1 MALFK
6 SKKKNLV
13 SVEAEKPVQE
23 IEPVYAK
30 GSMGDVKIFSVE
42 PEKAAMIMA
51 IVADQ
56 SDIPLNQLKFISI
69 KEITE

>member
-6 SKKKNLV
+6 SKKKETAT
-13 SVEAEKPVQE
+13 VESPVVLQEKD
-23 IEPVYAK
+23 PVYAK
-30 GSMGDVKIFSVE
+30 GSAGDIKTFSVE

-69 KEITE
+69 KEVTV